1 MSVSC
6 IQMVFVEVLTEVDN
20 GVLELAS
27 ASSIITLSSSLVFL
41 ASTSNSNCIISKVV
55 ATALHALLFIS
66 VAVYLSDFVSW
77 DSTLSME
84 AVGVLRDDVLEEAFV
99 HQLDHGHVSLGWV
112 SLSHVSLNCSH
123 VFWRGFTSLLSL
135 VVLCFNFPLARADW
149 VHSIVRRSEISN
161 SSSGRKTC
169 SSEGDKVLGGENHL
183 SQVLD
188 LFVENFRRVE
198 VLSLV
203 IGVLYCSVHFVFD

>member
-6 IQMVFVEVLTEVDN
+6 IQMVLVEVLTEVDN

-112 SLSHVSLNCSH
+112 SLSHVSLNCSL
-123 VFWRGFTSLLSL
+123 VFWWGFTSL
-135 VVLCFNFPLARADW
+135 
-149 VHSIVRRSEISN
+149 
-161 SSSGRKTC
+161 
-169 SSEGDKVLGGENHL
+169 
-183 SQVLD
+183 
-188 LFVENFRRVE
+188 
-198 VLSLV
+198 
-203 IGVLYCSVHFVFD
+203 